1 MSEYKHER
9 LWKLVGDKPVENIWM
24 IVALS
29 ALSVA
34 CCLGV
39 MLTALRLPGIWLM
52 VASGG
57 LFAWWSQW
65 QRITVTIVLTA
76 VAIGAVAEVVE
87 LFMSMFTARKAGASR
102 RASWGGLIGGIVGM
116 LILAV
121 PVPLIGPVIG
131 ALLGC
136 FVGATIGELSV
147 KPDFVQGAKV
157 GVFSA
162 MGFALGSAA
171 KVGFALVIAGLLIS
185 YALQSPTLPHAMQ
198 I

>member
-1 MSEYKHER
+1 ME
-9 LWKLVGDKPVENIWM
+9 DIWL

-29 ALSVA
+29 GLAVA
-34 CCLGV
+34 CCVGV
-39 MLTALRLPGIWLM
+39 MLTALRLPGTWLI
-52 VASGG
+52 VASGS

-65 QRITVTIVLTA
+65 QRITVTIILA
-76 VAIGAVAEVVE
+76 AIAIAAVAEVVE

-121 PVPLIGPVIG
+121 PVPIIGPIFG

-136 FVGATIGELSV
+136 FAGATIAELSV
-147 KPDFVQGAKV
+147 KQDFVQGTKV
-157 GVFSA
+157 GIFSA
-162 MGFALGSAA
+162 MGFALGAAA

-185 YALQSPTLPHAMQ
+185 FALQSPDIP
-198 I
+198 